1 MSGVKIEKKKKN
13 KREKE
18 ERKIREKINER
29 YRDGNALQLNAVN
42 KRCMS
47 RPAVTI
53 KTHRPRYTFIRIKL
67 VSYLTM

>member
-1 MSGVKIEKKKKN
+1 M
-13 KREKE
+13 
-18 ERKIREKINER
+18 REKINER